1 MEYQKRDYYFI
12 NDGYGRYNTDVP
24 LHIISVGYY
33 YRIGHGIAQ
42 RINSYYRLQLTVFN
56 PNPDNEEAVLK
67 ECQFALYEPNVPYRF
82 NEGKGYRT
90 GYYWAH
96 FSGFYV
102 KTLVQ
107 ECGIEPGKI
116 YTLREEQSRTLQRD
130 FDSLL
135 REQHLQQSNYQN
147 MGAFLLA
154 QILVK
159 VGRFVSDAAPQ
170 NRLRMQLEEPV
181 VYINDHYTDKL
192 SISKLAAMANL
203 SDRRFRQLFREA
215 YGVSPSEFILTLRL
229 NYACQL
235 LRDSGQS
242 VAEIAAAC
250 GYEDSLYFSRLFHKK
265 VGIAPLRYRKEQT
278 SAQQSD
284 DDFRADGQG

>member
-1 MEYQKRDYYFI
+1 MEYQKRHYFFKI
-12 NDGYGRYNTDVP
+12 HGDNSYNADVP
-24 LHIISVGYY
+24 VYVNGVGYY
-33 YRIGHGIAQ
+33 YKIGHRN
-42 RINSYYRLQLTVFN
+42 RIRKDRCYRLQLTVFN
-56 PNPDNEEAVLK
+56 PNSDDEEAVLK

-82 NEGKGYRT
+82 SEGKGYRT

-96 FSGFYV
+96 FSGFYI
-102 KTLVQ
+102 KTLVR

-116 YTLREEQSRTLQRD
+116 YTLREEQTRTLQRD

-159 VGRFVSDAAPQ
+159 VGRFVSDAAPR
-170 NRLRMQLEEPV
+170 NRLRMQLEEPI
-181 VYINDHYTDKL
+181 VYINNYFTDKL

-284 DDFRADGQG
+284 DAFRADEQG